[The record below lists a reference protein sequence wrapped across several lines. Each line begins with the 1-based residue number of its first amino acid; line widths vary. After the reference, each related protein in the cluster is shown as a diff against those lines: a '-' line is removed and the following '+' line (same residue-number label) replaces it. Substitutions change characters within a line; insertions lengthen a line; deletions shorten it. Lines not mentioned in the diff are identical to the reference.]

1 MELALTEL
9 LLKRLAAKV
18 AGRLHYAGFL
28 KLYLRC
34 AGIRTDNAESTMEL
48 YEILRVDCIIATED
62 MIGNYLQGL
71 DLIDLD
77 LVSEED
83 RQDMMLLEDFM
94 FRGPLLMHVCQ
105 IARLW

>member
-1 MELALTEL
+1 
-9 LLKRLAAKV
+9 
-18 AGRLHYAGFL
+18 
-28 KLYLRC
+28 
-34 AGIRTDNAESTMEL
+34 
-48 YEILRVDCIIATED
+48 

>member
-18 AGRLHYAGFL
+18 AGRLHYAGLL

-48 YEILRVDCIIATED
+48 
-62 MIGNYLQGL
+62 
-71 DLIDLD
+71 
-77 LVSEED
+77 
-83 RQDMMLLEDFM
+83 
-94 FRGPLLMHVCQ
+94 
-105 IARLW
+105 

>member
-1 MELALTEL
+1 
-9 LLKRLAAKV
+9 
-18 AGRLHYAGFL
+18 
-28 KLYLRC
+28 
-34 AGIRTDNAESTMEL
+34 
-48 YEILRVDCIIATED
+48 

-94 FRGPLLMHVCQ
+94 FRGPLPMHVCQ

>member
-1 MELALTEL
+1 
-9 LLKRLAAKV
+9 
-18 AGRLHYAGFL
+18 
-28 KLYLRC
+28 
-34 AGIRTDNAESTMEL
+34 
-48 YEILRVDCIIATED
+48 

-94 FRGPLLMHVCQ
+94 FRGPLLMHACQ
-105 IARLW
+105 IVCLWQVAGGSSLGRALISLLCLESQLLAQGTVLYPMTIGLWGNGLYQVERKS